1 VLEQVGSILDEEQF
15 GIIKAGHGDEGI
27 ALAIEIQPDLILLDI
42 TPANASGFETIHRLK
57 QHPTAKNIPILLFA
71 SRALTFEEKQIL
83 DGQVREIIYRGPSLK
98 ETLIHE
104 VRKFEKLYP
113 DKAKMIDGLTG
124 LYNERY
130 LNNRLADEVNRAF
143 RYKRTFSLL
152 LSNIDR
158 FQQLN
163 RRHGKETGNYV
174 LHEIALAFR
183 KNSRASNP
191 LCRCGGSTFALL
203 MPETTKDSARLVAE
217 KLRRLVENHDF
228 SIPEKQE
235 SDLVTVSI
243 GISTF
248 FEDANTSEKMII
260 QASSALRQA
269 QQLGGNRTMTL
280 DKVRLS

>member
-1 VLEQVGSILDEEQF
+1 
-15 GIIKAGHGDEGI
+15 
-27 ALAIEIQPDLILLDI
+27 
-42 TPANASGFETIHRLK
+42 K

-71 SRALTFEEKQIL
+71 SRELTPEEKQIL

-130 LNNRLADEVNRAF
+130 LNNRLSDEVNRAF

-152 LSNIDR
+152 LSNVDH
-158 FQQLN
+158 FQQIN
-163 RRHGKETGNYV
+163 RRYGRETGNYV
-174 LHEIALAFR
+174 LHEIALSFR

-203 MPETTKDSARLVAE
+203 MPETTKDAAKLVAE
-217 KLRRLVENHDF
+217 KLRRLIESHDF
-228 SIPEKQE
+228 SIPEREE

-260 QASSALRQA
+260 QAGAALRQA
-269 QQLGGNRTMTL
+269 QQLGGNRIMTL
-280 DKVRLS
+280 DKVHLS